1 MFLTYAFVSLYLAA
15 QSLAVPAAKGQNA
28 TIEPRVTH
36 CGDATYY
43 TQGGQAGSCGNFNS
57 DSSKIIALSNYWQDN
72 ESPGPYCGRKI
83 QITNQGGGSDNNG
96 VGNVVVATVQ
106 DTCPSCD
113 ENHLDLSEGAFQA
126 LTGGNLDPPGEFNI
140 CWHFCNVDGT
150 C

>member
-1 MFLTYAFVSLYLAA
+1 MPPTTLREETQDLAA
-15 QSLAVPAAKGQNA
+15 KLILFVCHSL
-28 TIEPRVTH
+28 TT
-36 CGDATYY
+36 
-43 TQGGQAGSCGNFNS
+43 TQRSGADLRFRFQ
-57 DSSKIIALSNYWQDN
+57 DSALIIALSNYWQDN

-96 VGNVVVATVQ
+96 QGNVVVATVQ

-113 ENHLDLSEGAFQA
+113 ENHLDLSEGAFKA

-140 CWHFCNVDGT
+140 CWHFCNTDGQ